1 MQIKQGSPFRVKEV
15 GDSGAIV
22 GYGSVFGNVDA
33 GYDVVEQGA
42 FADSLEER
50 GLPKM
55 LWGHAWFDP
64 PIGKWTKAE
73 EDDHGLL
80 LHGEINMKMQ
90 QGAEVHAALKM
101 DTLDGLSIG
110 YLEQEST
117 TDKGG
122 VRHLEKLDLFE
133 VSVVTFPMN
142 ELARVDSVKD
152 RIGHGVT
159 KRELAS
165 ILRDAGF
172 SRLQAEALV
181 ARGYGGLT
189 QSDSG
194 DQDDD
199 GDQAAAVIGN
209 LFK

>member
-1 MQIKQGSPFRVKEV
+1 MQIKQGSPFHVKEV
-15 GDSGAIV
+15 GAEGAIV
-22 GYGSVFGNVDA
+22 GYGSVFGNIDA
-33 GYDVVEQGA
+33 GFDVVEAGA
-42 FADSLEER
+42 FEDSLKDR

-64 PIGKWTKAE
+64 PIGKWTEAE

-80 LHGEINMKMQ
+80 LHGQINMKMQ
-90 QGAEVHAALKM
+90 QGAEVHAALVM

-110 YLEQEST
+110 FLEQEAT
-117 TDKGG
+117 TDKRG

-159 KRELAS
+159 KRELAM

-181 ARGYGGLT
+181 ARGYGGLA

-199 GDQAAAVIGN
+199 ADGAAALIQN
-209 LFK
+209 MFK